1 MGDFDV
7 HEFCA
12 NPDVNNLR
20 NAEIS
25 KDSWKFIAMYF
36 NIPYKS
42 NSTKAQIREVV
53 VNELIHR
60 DILTVEA
67 VESIVG
73 GDLSDGES
81 TVESLGAVGGDEISG
96 DVQDEL
102 LRGAMYVS
110 EPVANLSESQINLK
124 QRELEELSARRKWE
138 RESFGLVAQHKRE
151 VRQLDLEKEI
161 KLREEEARIAV
172 ERKRKEM
179 ELELEFE
186 REKVKIQLSL
196 LENRSKSKEP
206 SNNTSLEIKPFDISK
221 NSILVG
227 SFDEDD
233 PEAFFESFE
242 KLAKQLE
249 WNKKYWSVLIQTKL
263 VGKARIIYNNLNA
276 KDSQDYDVVKSTV
289 LLAYDQV
296 QETYRQNFREHQ
308 KSPNV
313 TFIEF
318 AEELSRLFDKW
329 LKSSGVTDFSSLK
342 NLMLLDQFK
351 FRTHP
356 DLRVYLDEREV
367 RDLREAARLADYP

>member
-138 RESFGLVAQHKRE
+138 RESFG
-151 VRQLDLEKEI
+151 
-161 KLREEEARIAV
+161 
-172 ERKRKEM
+172 
-179 ELELEFE
+179 
-186 REKVKIQLSL
+186 
-196 LENRSKSKEP
+196 
-206 SNNTSLEIKPFDISK
+206 
-221 NSILVG
+221 
-227 SFDEDD
+227 
-233 PEAFFESFE
+233 
-242 KLAKQLE
+242 
-249 WNKKYWSVLIQTKL
+249 
-263 VGKARIIYNNLNA
+263 
-276 KDSQDYDVVKSTV
+276 
-289 LLAYDQV
+289 
-296 QETYRQNFREHQ
+296 
-308 KSPNV
+308 
-313 TFIEF
+313 
-318 AEELSRLFDKW
+318 
-329 LKSSGVTDFSSLK
+329 
-342 NLMLLDQFK
+342 
-351 FRTHP
+351 
-356 DLRVYLDEREV
+356 
-367 RDLREAARLADYP
+367 